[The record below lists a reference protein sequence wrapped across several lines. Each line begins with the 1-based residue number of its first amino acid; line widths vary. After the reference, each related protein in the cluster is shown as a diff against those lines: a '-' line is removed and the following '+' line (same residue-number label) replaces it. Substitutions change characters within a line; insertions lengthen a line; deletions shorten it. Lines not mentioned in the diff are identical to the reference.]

1 MRQLIMV
8 QDRIHTDRF
17 YLRQEFLAQVHRPRR
32 ATVTVAVS
40 QVQDRDPLEYS
51 GSHIHIL
58 DRIGLVEAAWQCHP
72 IVRDVNEAVSQ
83 PDDVLDAHRKAVP

>member
-8 QDRIHTDRF
+8 QDRIQNDRF

-40 QVQDRDPLEYS
+40 QLRDRGPSES
-51 GSHIHIL
+51 SAGHIHIL
-58 DRIGLVEAAWQCHP
+58 DHIGVVEAEWECHP
-72 IVRDVNEAVSQ
+72 IVRDGNEAISQ
-83 PDDVLDAHRKAVP
+83 PQDALGA